1 MKRFFYAEIPE
12 IVEQVGEMS
21 FYRWDIKQEE
31 NGYSCYQVSFPGA
44 IVREKVTEAVME
56 AMFGNGYEQKLLN
69 DFNAATSGLLAE
81 EYKQPYLNFLIE
93 RKNLK
98 SEIHEAIQ

>member
-1 MKRFFYAEIPE
+1 MNRFFYAELPDK
-12 IVEQVGEMS
+12 VGQAGELS
-21 FYRWDIKQEE
+21 YYRWDIQQEE
-31 NGYSCYQVSFPGA
+31 NGYSCFEVSFPGA
-44 IVREKVTEAVME
+44 IIREKVTEAVME

-69 DFNAATSGLLAE
+69 DFNAATAGLLAE

>member
-1 MKRFFYAEIPE
+1 MKRFFYAEIPG
-12 IVEQVGEMS
+12 IVEQTGEVS
-21 FYRWDIKQEE
+21 FYRWDIQQEE

-69 DFNAATSGLLAE
+69 DFNAAAAGLLAE

>member
-1 MKRFFYAEIPE
+1 MKRFFYAELPG
-12 IVEQVGEMS
+12 IVEQIGEVS
-21 FYRWDIKQEE
+21 FYRWDIQQEDS
-31 NGYSCYQVSFPGA
+31 GYSCYQVSFPGA
-44 IVREKVTEAVME
+44 IVREKVTEAVMD

-69 DFNAATSGLLAE
+69 DFNAAAAGLLAE